1 MSRKCK
7 CDCGCTCRCA
17 CFPSLPPMQ
26 RFGGGCGCGGFDPC
40 RLALFLLVLKRAC
53 IIDHETAT
61 ILIFL
66 FLLCCKGFSTSGICA
81 SGYGYGC

>member
-7 CDCGCTCRCA
+7 CCCCQCGYSPAPVAGAGICGAGRYGA
-17 CFPSLPPMQ
+17 
-26 RFGGGCGCGGFDPC
+26 GYGCGCGGFDPC
-40 RLALFLLVLKRAC
+40 KLALFLLILKRAC

-66 FLLCCKGFSTSGICA
+66 FMLCCKGFASRGLCA
-81 SGYGYGC
+81 C

>member
-7 CDCGCTCRCA
+7 CNCGCSCRCA
-17 CFPSLPPMQ
+17 CLPVAPPKPAPIPVSVI
-26 RFGGGCGCGGFDPC
+26 GESGCGGFDPC
-40 RLALFLLVLKRAC
+40 RLALFLLILKRAC

-66 FLLCCKGFSTSGICA
+66 FLLCCSRGFGSRGICA
-81 SGYGYGC
+81 

>member
-7 CDCGCTCRCA
+7 CSCACGC
-17 CFPSLPPMQ
+17 LPMAPQ
-26 RFGGGCGCGGFDPC
+26 KAAAIPVSVVGSGCGGFDPC
-40 RLALFLLVLKRAC
+40 RLALFLLILKRAC

-66 FLLCCKGFSTSGICA
+66 FLLCCSKGFGSRGICA
-81 SGYGYGC
+81 